1 MDALFGVLWFGVG
14 GEKTSSPE
22 CTLLALC
29 GGFAGLLVCVCVC
42 VCVCVDGS
50 W

>member
-1 MDALFGVLWFGVG
+1 MDVVFGVLWFWVG

-22 CTLLALC
+22 CTLLALR
-29 GGFAGLLVCVCVC
+29 GGPVGLLVCVCAP
-42 VCVCVDGS
+42 